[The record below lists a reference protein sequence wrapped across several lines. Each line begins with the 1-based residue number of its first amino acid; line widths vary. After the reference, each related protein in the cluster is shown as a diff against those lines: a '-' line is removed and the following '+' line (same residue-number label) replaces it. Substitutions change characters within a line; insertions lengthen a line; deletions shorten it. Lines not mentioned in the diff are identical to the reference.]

1 MKKIQLKIKG
11 RYLYGDDRMEDQMEF
26 ITEGKMYV
34 RGDVIYLT
42 YDESALSGMEGCR
55 TRLKLEGGTV
65 GMTRKGSS
73 VGIDTELRFEKG
85 KRYQGYYD
93 TPYGPIEMEVL
104 TNDLASTVTPEKGGT
119 IAIDYSV
126 SLKGVA
132 ENRSRLDI
140 EVVS

>member
-11 RYLYGDDRMEDQMEF
+11 RYLYGDDRTEDQMEF

-65 GMTRKGSS
+65 GMTRKGPS